1 MKSSM
6 IWIILIC
13 IVVAISIIILF
24 SKNETSSSKDIL
36 GDNEINDY
44 IIDLWINYDSNNT
57 YTKEQLVVI
66 SLTAYDSEINNGGLC
81 QFFSNSS
88 KEFAPNISNSLEEIN
103 AIKHK
108 DLFDKFIKDNKI
120 NLKELDSYESDNVE
134 DFIDKYDDIPFEDFD
149 RKYYELEKEESITN
163 LLIEYT
169 KSNYNEIIKEEK

>member
-24 SKNETSSSKDIL
+24 SKDEKSSSKDIL

-108 DLFDKFIKDNKI
+108 EQFDKFIKDNKI
-120 NLKELDSYESDNVE
+120 NLKELDLYESDNVE
-134 DFIDKYDDIPFEDFD
+134 DFIDKYDDLPFEDFD
-149 RKYYELEKEESITN
+149 RNYYELEKEESITN

-169 KSNYNEIIKEEK
+169 KTNYNKIIK

>member
-13 IVVAISIIILF
+13 IVAAISIIILF

-134 DFIDKYDDIPFEDFD
+134 DFIDKYDDLPFEDFD

-169 KSNYNEIIKEEK
+169 KSKYNEIIKEEK

>member
-13 IVVAISIIILF
+13 IMVAISIIILF
-24 SKNETSSSKDIL
+24 SKNEKSSSKDIL

-88 KEFAPNISNSLEEIN
+88 KEFAPNISNYLEEIKK
-103 AIKHK
+103 I
-108 DLFDKFIKDNKI
+108 FDFNDIDSSMVKI
-120 NLKELDSYESDNVE
+120 EKYFESNNGSCE
-134 DFIDKYDDIPFEDFD
+134 
-149 RKYYELEKEESITN
+149 
-163 LLIEYT
+163 
-169 KSNYNEIIKEEK
+169 

>member
-24 SKNETSSSKDIL
+24 SKDEKSSSKDIL

-81 QFFSNSS
+81 
-88 KEFAPNISNSLEEIN
+88 
-103 AIKHK
+103 
-108 DLFDKFIKDNKI
+108 
-120 NLKELDSYESDNVE
+120 
-134 DFIDKYDDIPFEDFD
+134 
-149 RKYYELEKEESITN
+149 
-163 LLIEYT
+163 
-169 KSNYNEIIKEEK
+169 

>member
-1 MKSSM
+1 MKSSV

-24 SKNETSSSKDIL
+24 SKNEKSSSKDIL

-88 KEFAPNISNSLEEIN
+88 KEFALNISNSLEEIN

-134 DFIDKYDDIPFEDFD
+134 DFIDKYDDLPFEDFD
-149 RKYYELEKEESITN
+149 RNYYELEKKESITN

>member
-6 IWIILIC
+6 IWVIIIC
-13 IVVAISIIILF
+13 IVIAISLIVLF
-24 SKNETSSSKDIL
+24 SKTDKSSSKDML
-36 GDNEINDY
+36 SDSDINDC

-66 SLTAYDSEINNGGLC
+66 ALTAYDSEINNGGLC

-108 DLFDKFIKDNKI
+108 DLFDMFIKDNKI
-120 NLKELDSYESDNVE
+120 NLKELDLYESDNVE
-134 DFIDKYDDIPFEDFD
+134 DFIDKYDDLPFEDFD
-149 RKYYELEKEESITN
+149 RNYYELEKEESITN

-169 KSNYNEIIKEEK
+169 KTNYNKIIK

>member
-24 SKNETSSSKDIL
+24 SKDEKSSSKDIL

-108 DLFDKFIKDNKI
+108 EQFDKFIKANKI
-120 NLKELDSYESDNVE
+120 NLNELEQYETDSIE
-134 DFIDKYDDIPFEDFD
+134 DFIDKYDDLPFEDFD
-149 RKYYELEKEESITN
+149 REYYELEQEESITN

-169 KSNYNEIIKEEK
+169 KTNYNKIIK